1 MAKRA
6 NDRAPTAEEAYE
18 VWKAVLRV
26 QARMLAELD
35 RRTADAGV
43 LPPTWLDVL
52 LKLSQA
58 PGRRLRMSDLAEMTF
73 LSRGGITRL
82 VTRIEADGL
91 LRREPCPDD
100 GRGAFA
106 VLTPAGSSALRRAGP
121 VYRQALIDR
130 FAAHLTAAQARAAA
144 AALEAVLAGSDW
156 GTPSPDPAIWHATE

>member
-6 NDRAPTAEEAYE
+6 DGSRPTVEEAYQ

-35 RRTADAGV
+35 RRTAEADV
-43 LPPTWLDVL
+43 LPPQWLDVL

-58 PGRRLRMSDLAEMTF
+58 PDERLRMSDLAEMTL

-91 LRREPCPDD
+91 LRREACADD

-106 VLTPAGSSALRRAGP
+106 VLTPAGSDALRRAGP
-121 VYRQALIDR
+121 VYRQVLIDR
-130 FAAHLTAAQARAAA
+130 FASHLTAAQARAAA
-144 AALEAVLAGSDW
+144 AALEAVLVGSNW
-156 GTPSPDPAIWHATE
+156 TTPSPDPAIWHATE

>member
-1 MAKRA
+1 MAKRTDQPSA
-6 NDRAPTAEEAYE
+6 TIGEAYQ

-26 QARMLAELD
+26 QARMVAELEQ
-35 RRTADAGV
+35 RTADAGV

-52 LKLSQA
+52 LKLSNARDQ
-58 PGRRLRMSDLAEMTF
+58 RLRMSDLAQSTF
-73 LSRGGITRL
+73 LSRGGVTRL

-106 VLTPAGSSALRRAGP
+106 ILTRAGSDALRRAEP

-130 FAAHLTAAQARAAA
+130 FATHLTADQATGAAG
-144 AALEAVLAGSDW
+144 ALEAVMAGNDW
-156 GTPSPDPAIWHATE
+156 AAPSGDLGWPDR